1 MDKQSNTFRLTLS
14 TSHIYISKVMNE
26 IMGLHQTIF
35 GTDIKTCTW
44 PVDNVQRS
52 VQRQYNPVALTTR
65 SR

>member
-1 MDKQSNTFRLTLS
+1 MDNQILS
-14 TSHIYISKVMNE
+14 DWLCLLVIYISKVMNE